1 MWFGVRWS
9 LVGCSLT
16 LITLASCAYII
27 PEDKNPPRHNQVVG
41 ERRVPEGNRNLGDAP
56 AIPQAPM
63 MQTPMVAPQMPP
75 AVVPQDP
82 PSETAPFVTQLPAS
96 PQVAPMRPAAPPPP
110 RGWFTRNFD
119 WLPFVGEE
127 TPAPAPLPM
136 RTNAAESMDFP
147 ALQDTLPTP
156 STDTQQRLNAAQNEL
171 QAQQLQADMARQQ
184 LSQEAGAEPSLVP
197 QYASPAVTPPASAAP
212 PLQPPSAAPAQGQI
226 SSTLPPLPELAL
238 PSVSGMN
245 FPAPAPY
252 TVPSAQAVPVP
263 MPPVAPTI
271 VPPAPEPIVL
281 RPPATAPAG
290 TLSGPKVV
298 SPNIG
303 DPAPITVRP
312 PASAPAGTGYM
323 PDSRYTP
330 RRTHSGN

>member
-16 LITLASCAYII
+16 LMTLASCAYII
-27 PEDKNPPRHNQVVG
+27 PEDKNPPRFNQVVG
-41 ERRVPEGNRNLGDAP
+41 ERRVPEGNRTLGAAP
-56 AIPQAPM
+56 VG
-63 MQTPMVAPQMPP
+63 MQTPMAAPQMPP
-75 AVVPQDP
+75 AAVPQDP
-82 PSETAPFVTQLPAS
+82 PSESAPFVTQLPAS
-96 PQVAPMRPAAPPPP
+96 AQVAPMRPAAPPQ

-127 TPAPAPLPM
+127 TPAPAPLPV
-136 RTNAAESMDFP
+136 RANTAEPMDFP

-184 LSQEAGAEPSLVP
+184 LTQEAGAEPSLIP
-197 QYASPAVTPPASAAP
+197 QYGSPAPA
-212 PLQPPSAAPAQGQI
+212 SAAPAQGQI
-226 SSTLPPLPELAL
+226 SSTLPPLPELAP
-238 PSVSGMN
+238 PSVAGMN

-271 VPPAPEPIVL
+271 VPPAPEPIIL
-281 RPPATAPAG
+281 RPLATAPAG

-298 SPNIG
+298 SPSVAE
-303 DPAPITVRP
+303 PAPITVRP
-312 PASAPAGTGYM
+312 PAAAPAGTGYL